1 MGEFGRHAHPVVR
14 PGFKPGG
21 GRQPFPGRFD
31 SCYLPP
37 PPRHKSMSAPLPTMT
52 SSSAPRGPEP
62 RLTSLS
68 HGGGC
73 GCKIAPGMLAELLK
87 GSLPSRRYAELMVGT
102 DTSDDAAVYRLNETQ
117 AVVATTDFFMP
128 IVDDPFDFGR
138 IAATNALSDIYAMG
152 GRPLLALA
160 IVGMPINTLP
170 QQTIRDIL
178 RGGETVCEQAGIP
191 IAGGHS
197 IDSVEPIYGLA
208 VTGVVDPKKVKR
220 NSSARSGDLLILGKP
235 LGVGIFSAAFKKGL
249 LDEAGYRAMIDTTTR
264 LNLPGLE
271 LANLAGVHAMTD
283 VTGFGLLGHLLEMC
297 RGSGLAAR
305 ITAAHLPLLPGLQAL
320 AQSGIAT
327 GASARNWQSY
337 GNDVRLAPYLDAPLQ
352 TVLTDPQTSGGLLVA
367 CAPDELPAVQ
377 AIFAR
382 LGFAQAAVIG
392 RMGEGVPQVWVD

>member
-1 MGEFGRHAHPVVR
+1 
-14 PGFKPGG
+14 
-21 GRQPFPGRFD
+21 
-31 SCYLPP
+31 
-37 PPRHKSMSAPLPTMT
+37 MT
-52 SSSAPRGPEP
+52 SSSAPRAPEP

-73 GCKIAPGMLAELLK
+73 GCKIAPGVLAELLK
-87 GSLPSRRYAELMVGT
+87 GSMPGRRYAELMVGT
-102 DTSDDAAVYRLNETQ
+102 ETSDDAAVYRLNEAQ
-117 AVVATTDFFMP
+117 AIVATTDFFMP

-220 NSSARSGDLLILGKP
+220 NSSARSGDVLILSKP

-249 LDEAGYRAMIDTTTR
+249 LDEAGYRAMVDTTTR
-264 LNLPGLE
+264 LNLPGME
-271 LANLAGVHAMTD
+271 LSSLAGVHAMTD

-320 AQSGIAT
+320 TRSGIAT

-337 GNDVRLAPYLDAPLQ
+337 GKDVRLAPHLDVPFQ
-352 TVLTDPQTSGGLLVA
+352 SVLTDPQTSGGLLVA
-367 CAPDELPAVQ
+367 CDPDELPAVQ
-377 AIFAR
+377 GTFAR

-392 RMGEGVPQVWVD
+392 RMSEGPPQVWVD